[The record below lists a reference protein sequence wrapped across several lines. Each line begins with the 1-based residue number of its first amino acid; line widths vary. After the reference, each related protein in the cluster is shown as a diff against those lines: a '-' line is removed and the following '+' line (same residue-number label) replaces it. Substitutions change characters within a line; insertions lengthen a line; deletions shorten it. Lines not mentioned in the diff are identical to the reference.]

1 MVKKIQPYIGVVGAG
16 KCSGKMKKMAEDV
29 GRAIARK
36 GGILVC
42 GGLGGVMEA
51 AARGA
56 KEENGITIGILP
68 GDSREDANKYI
79 DFAIPTG
86 FGEARNLAVVRTAD
100 VVIALPGKFGT
111 LSEMAFCLKMGKPL
125 ISLSAWNLS
134 ERIEKHDDPE
144 EAVNQAF
151 ELLEK

>member
-1 MVKKIQPYIGVVGAG
+1 MVKKSQPYIGVIGAG
-16 KCSGKMKKMAEDV
+16 KCSQKMKNMAEDV

-36 GGILVC
+36 GGVLVC
-42 GGLGGVMEA
+42 GGLGGVMEGA
-51 AARGA
+51 AKGA

-68 GDSREDANKYI
+68 GDSREDANDYI
-79 DFAIPTG
+79 DYAIPTG

-111 LSEMAFCLKMGKPL
+111 LSEMAFCLKMEKPL

-134 ERIEKHDDPE
+134 EKIEKHDDPIK
-144 EAVNQAF
+144 AVDRAF

>member
-1 MVKKIQPYIGVVGAG
+1 MTTRAQPYIGVVGAG

-51 AARGA
+51 AAKGA
-56 KEENGITIGILP
+56 KEENGTTIGILP

-79 DFAIPTG
+79 DFAVPTG

-144 EAVNQAF
+144 EAVNRAF